1 MKRSKLADFTAE
13 NGQVATAKKLNL
25 TQGALSKAIR
35 AGRNVFVIEHEDGSL
50 SAEEVKP
57 FPSQLA
63 AKRSEAV

>member
-1 MKRSKLADFTAE
+1 MKRSELADFSAE

-35 AGRNVFVIEHEDGSL
+35 TGRKVFVIEHEDGSL

-57 FPSQLA
+57 FPSQPS
-63 AKRSEAV
+63 AKRAEA